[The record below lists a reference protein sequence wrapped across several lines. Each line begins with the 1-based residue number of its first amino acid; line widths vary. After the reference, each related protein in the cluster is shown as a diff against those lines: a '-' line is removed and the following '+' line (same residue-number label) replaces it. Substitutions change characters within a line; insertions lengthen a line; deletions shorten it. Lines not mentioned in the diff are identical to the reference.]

1 MYFSG
6 ETWYNWHMKS
16 TNDFQISN
24 SEMVTISRAEY
35 EEKNARL
42 ASQDERISRLESQVE
57 LLTEALRLARH
68 KRFGASSEKTDE
80 SVMEQLSLLFN
91 EAEVFSN
98 AEKEEPEATDVAGHK
113 RHKKHTY
120 TLDTI
125 PEGIPTKQ
133 VEHRLEGEDLVCPQC
148 GDTMAEIGKEVV
160 KTLEI
165 IPAQYIVREDI
176 YYTYAC
182 LNCNKKEI
190 ETPVVKSPREKN
202 IIPSSFA
209 TPEAIAYIMTQKFV
223 MGSPLYRQEQEMKR
237 QGIQLSRQTMS
248 NWILR
253 ATEDYLVPVYQRLHE
268 DLLKREV
275 LHADETTLQVLH
287 EPGKAPQSNSYM
299 WLYRTSGDA
308 DKPIVLYEYQPGR
321 GGKHPKEFLTNFRG
335 YLHTD
340 GYAGYH
346 SLPEAITVVGCW
358 AHLRR
363 KFDEAVKSLPKEKAK
378 GSSASQGLAYCDLLF
393 KLEDGWTE
401 LTPEERYNQRL
412 KQAKPVLDAMFAW
425 ANSRTAA
432 PKSALGKAFTYL
444 KEQWPYLTNYLN
456 DGRLELSNNRAERS
470 IKPFVIDRK
479 NFLFANTPKGA
490 FGSAVM
496 FSLIQT
502 AIENGLDPYKYL
514 TWLLKT
520 ANSADMGDIEVTQS
534 LLPWNAA
541 AKCAAYTN

>member
-6 ETWYNWHMKS
+6 RIWYNEHMKS
-16 TNDFQISN
+16 TNNFQTSN
-24 SEMVTISRAEY
+24 PEMVTISRAEY
-35 EEKNARL
+35 EQFQAQ
-42 ASQDERISRLESQVE
+42 SGRIAELEQQVSV
-57 LLTEALRLARH
+57 LMEALRLARH

-80 SVMEQLSLLFN
+80 SFMEQLSFLFN
-91 EAEVFSN
+91 EAEVFST
-98 AEKEEPEATDVAGHK
+98 AEKEDAEATDVAGHK

-148 GDTMAEIGKEVV
+148 GDTMTEIGKEVV

-182 LNCNKKEI
+182 KSCGENADEGC
-190 ETPVVKSPREKN
+190 ETPVVKAPREKN
-202 IIPSSFA
+202 IIPGSFA

-223 MGSPLYRQEQEMKR
+223 MGSPLYRQEQEMNRK
-237 QGIQLSRQTMS
+237 GIQLSRQTMS

-253 ATEDYLVPVYQRLHE
+253 ATEDYLTPVYQRLHE
-268 DLLKREV
+268 ELLKREV

-287 EPGKAPQSNSYM
+287 EPGKEPQTNSYM
-299 WLYRTSGDA
+299 WLYRTSGDT
-308 DKPIVLYEYQPGR
+308 DRPIVLYEYQPGR
-321 GGKHPKEFLTNFRG
+321 GTQHPKEFLAGFHG

-346 SLPEAITVVGCW
+346 SLPEEITVVGCW

-363 KFDEAVKSLPKEKAK
+363 KFDEAVKSLPKGKAK
-378 GSSASQGLAYCDLLF
+378 GSSASQGLAYCNLLF
-393 KLEDGWTE
+393 EIEQGLAEKTA
-401 LTPEERYNQRL
+401 EERYNERL
-412 KQAKPVLDAMFAW
+412 KQAKPVLDALLAW
-425 ANSRTAA
+425 ANTRTAA

-444 KEQWPYLTNYLN
+444 KEQWPYLTNYLK

-490 FGSAVM
+490 KGSAMM

-502 AIENGLDPYKYL
+502 AIENGLDPYRYL
-514 TWLLKT
+514 CYLLHT
-520 ANSADMGDIEVTQS
+520 APNTDLTDTAAVTA
-534 LLPWNAA
+534 LLPENAPMECRSFA
-541 AKCAAYTN
+541 SK